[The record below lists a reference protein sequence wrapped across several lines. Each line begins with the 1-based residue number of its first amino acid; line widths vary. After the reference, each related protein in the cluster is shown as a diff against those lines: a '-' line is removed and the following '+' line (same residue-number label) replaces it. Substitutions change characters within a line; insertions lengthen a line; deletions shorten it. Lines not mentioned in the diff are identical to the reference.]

1 MGCSQEVKALDFDSS
16 IRGFDTHQPSQK
28 RVFSKKEVKEVNAIY
43 LRDEAALIIEKFE
56 LILSQYN
63 IHVPSPQD
71 GERDD
76 ENMIGLYGSTYFDL
90 LDSIEDQLYSLL
102 NQHKNGKR
110 IIKEKFSSMI

>member
-1 MGCSQEVKALDFDSS
+1 M
-16 IRGFDTHQPSQK
+16 
-28 RVFSKKEVKEVNAIY
+28 NAIY